1 MRISDWSSYVCSS
14 DRYAHN
20 ASAHSTGGAL
30 RKVGKETL
38 AKAAPVEEEDGY
50 AVSRGKPLNPTLA
63 IGLMSG
69 TSRDGIDAALI
80 RTDGEGEVDPVAFV
94 SMPYDYSFRS
104 RLAEACLKAMAMA
117 KNG

>member
-1 MRISDWSSYVCSS
+1 
-14 DRYAHN
+14 
-20 ASAHSTGGAL
+20 
-30 RKVGKETL
+30 
-38 AKAAPVEEEDGY
+38 
-50 AVSRGKPLNPTLA
+50 
-63 IGLMSG
+63 MSG

-117 KNG
+117 QPGPDPLIDAVAGELTSAHAADVRTVIAQQQVAAGDVAVIGVHGHQERGWRAWRARESNK

>member
-1 MRISDWSSYVCSS
+1 
-14 DRYAHN
+14 
-20 ASAHSTGGAL
+20 
-30 RKVGKETL
+30 
-38 AKAAPVEEEDGY
+38 
-50 AVSRGKPLNPTLA
+50 
-63 IGLMSG
+63 MSG

-117 KNG
+117 KPGHGFQTSLRSEEHTSELQSLMRISYAVFSLKKQNIKDNHNEQHNKT

>member
-1 MRISDWSSYVCSS
+1 
-14 DRYAHN
+14 
-20 ASAHSTGGAL
+20 
-30 RKVGKETL
+30 
-38 AKAAPVEEEDGY
+38 
-50 AVSRGKPLNPTLA
+50 
-63 IGLMSG
+63 MSG

-117 KNG
+117 KPGPDPLIDAVAGELTSAHADAVRPLLAKSEEAAGSGAGGGLPAQTGAD